1 MERKGYDT
9 IHHSFKQLSRY
20 CEGTGFK
27 GYDPYDGLNSP
38 LFQRIPFLPK
48 IRFVRLVWIQ
58 FFKRS
63 PLNLRK
69 LVGIKPEY
77 NPKALGLFL
86 SAYCELYRHEPKQAY
101 LEKINLFIGEIN
113 RFKSEGFSGACWGYN
128 FDWESR
134 AFFQPK
140 FTPTI
145 VASSFIANALLDAYD
160 ITKDKEL
167 LITARSTCDFIMKDL
182 NRTAGQGDSFAFSYS
197 PIDKSVVYNASLL
210 GARLMARVYAH
221 TGEETL
227 KSEAKKVIDFC
238 IAHQKENGSWS
249 YGTLPFHQWID
260 NFHTGYNLECIS
272 DYMTYTNDQSYT
284 QSLNK
289 GFDYYLE
296 TFFTEEGI
304 AKYYSNSVYPIDI
317 HAPAQLVMTLWKL
330 GKMDEHRELMEKV
343 LQWTIK
349 HMQGKQGYFYYQIN
363 KYITSRI
370 PYMRWSQAWM
380 FLSFAVYLRYFTPKS
395 ETI

>member
-1 MERKGYDT
+1 MTNRDN
-9 IHHSFKQLSRY
+9 IQASFNRLKAY
-20 CEGTGFK
+20 CEQQGFK

-38 LFQRIPFLPK
+38 LFQKIPILPK

-69 LVGIKPEY
+69 LVGIKPEF

-86 SAYCELYRHEPKQAY
+86 SAYAEMYKADPRPEYAEQMRTFIR
-101 LEKINLFIGEIN
+101 EINLFTSKGY
-113 RFKSEGFSGACWGYN
+113 SGPCWGYN

-145 VASSFIANALLDAYD
+145 VASSFIANSLLDAYEVLGD
-160 ITKDKEL
+160 KDL
-167 LITARSTCDFIMKDL
+167 LVTARATCDFILKDL
-182 NRTAGQGDSFAFSYS
+182 NRTPGKNGSFAFSYS

-210 GARLMARVYAH
+210 GARLMTRVYKH
-221 TGEETL
+221 THEEILAT
-227 KSEAKKVIDFC
+227 EAKKVVQFC
-238 IAHQKENGSWS
+238 CDGQRADGSWS

-272 DYMTYTNDQSYT
+272 DYMTFTNDHSYAKN
-284 QSLNK
+284 LED
-289 GFDYYLE
+289 GFHYYIN
-296 TFFTEEGI
+296 TFFTPEGI
-304 AKYYSNSVYPIDI
+304 AKYYSHSTYPIDI
-317 HAPAQLVMTLWKL
+317 HAPAQIVMTCWKL
-330 GKMDEHRELMEKV
+330 GRMDEHRELLEKV
-343 LQWTIK
+343 LGWTIS
-349 HMQGKQGYFYYQIN
+349 HMQDPKGYFYYQIN
-363 KYITSRI
+363 RYVTSKI

-380 FLSFAVYLRYFTPKS
+380 FLSFVVYLNHFSTKL
-395 ETI
+395 ETR